1 MYKRQVKNGVI
12 RKSSSSSL
20 GTGSVLGN
28 VKNGV
33 VKKSSSSS
41 LGTGSTIGK
50 VKDFSMKGGEYM
62 DEASAVACY
71 HFLIKNIF

>member
-1 MYKRQVKNGVI
+1 MANFKNGVV
-12 RKSSSSSL
+12 RDGSS
-20 GTGSVLGN
+20 TGSGRVLGN
-28 VKNGV
+28 IKNGV
-33 VKKSSSSS
+33 VKKSTSSS
-41 LGTGSTIGK
+41 LGSGSTIGK